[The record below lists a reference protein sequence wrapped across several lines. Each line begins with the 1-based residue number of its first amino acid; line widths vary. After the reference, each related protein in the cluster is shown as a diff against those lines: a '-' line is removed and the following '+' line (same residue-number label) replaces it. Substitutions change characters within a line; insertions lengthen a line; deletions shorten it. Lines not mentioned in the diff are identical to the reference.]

1 MEYGSVLSQPT
12 LVLNE
17 SWMAIHTVPVRHA
30 LKLLFT
36 CAARAVQTETYEA
49 HPFDTWADLS
59 VQPDEPCIRTV
70 RLNIRVPEVI
80 LLTRYGGLPQPS
92 AALSR
97 RNLFRRDRHTCQ
109 YCGRKTATN
118 ELSIDHVLPRSRG
131 GRTTWE
137 NCVLAC
143 TGCNRRKANRTPEEA
158 GLRLLKR
165 PDKPRWSP
173 LLEVPMGKVR
183 QSWERFVSEAYW
195 NVPLLP

>member
-1 MEYGSVLSQPT
+1 MDAAVLSQPA

-30 LKLLFT
+30 LRLLFT
-36 CAARAVQTETYEA
+36 GAARAVQPETYA
-49 HPFDTWADLS
+49 VHHFDSWVDLH
-59 VQPDEPCIRTV
+59 VEPDEPCIRTV
-70 RLNIRVPEVI
+70 RLKIRVPEVI
-80 LLTRYGGLPQPS
+80 LLTRYAGQPRPT

-109 YCGRKTATN
+109 YCGRKTSSS
-118 ELSIDHVLPRSRG
+118 ELSIDHLTPRSRG

-143 TGCNRRKANRTPEEA
+143 TACNRRKANRTPEEA
-158 GLRLLKR
+158 GLKLLRR
-165 PDKPRWSP
+165 PERPRWSP
-173 LLEVPMGKVR
+173 LLEVPVGKVR

-195 NVPLLP
+195 NVPLEP